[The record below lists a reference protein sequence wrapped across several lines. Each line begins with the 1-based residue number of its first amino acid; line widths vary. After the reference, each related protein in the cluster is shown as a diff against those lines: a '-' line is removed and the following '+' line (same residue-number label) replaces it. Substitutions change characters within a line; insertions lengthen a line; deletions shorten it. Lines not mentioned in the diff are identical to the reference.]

1 MTNLKG
7 VQVPFTRR
15 EWDIVTNVYRSD
27 EISEL
32 KHAVALIVSWKARSG
47 DSVHIAA
54 DMTEMLLRAIIMDK
68 ETKNDDWFKIG
79 NVKLAYCTAII
90 RLVKFLVK
98 FLQQFS

>member
-1 MTNLKG
+1 MNENENNNT
-7 VQVPFTRR
+7 F
-15 EWDIVTNVYRSD
+15 
-27 EISEL
+27 
-32 KHAVALIVSWKARSG
+32 RSG

-90 RLVKFLVK
+90 SCKKFHDK
-98 FLQQFS
+98 IGH